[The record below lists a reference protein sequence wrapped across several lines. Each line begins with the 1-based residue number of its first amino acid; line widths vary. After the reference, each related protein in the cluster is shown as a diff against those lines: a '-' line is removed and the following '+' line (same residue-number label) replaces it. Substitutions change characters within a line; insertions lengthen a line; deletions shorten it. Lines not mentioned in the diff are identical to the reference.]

1 MKEVKANQLNHI
13 ESIQD
18 LTQSYFEN
26 HEFKKFANSMGRL
39 SIFKDPDSVKI
50 YEKETEI
57 YSKKVQEIL
66 EKGKELI

>member
-1 MKEVKANQLNHI
+1 M
-13 ESIQD
+13 
-18 LTQSYFEN
+18 TQSYFEN

-57 YSKKVQEIL
+57 YSKRVQEIL
-66 EKGKELI
+66 NKGKELI